1 MFSHYFLPL
10 IILVASKRPP
20 KPTSNI
26 KSNSKNVAIRDNLIL
41 VSVIWILLSRVYWKV
56 LPILFNDWWDSLVY
70 EISQPMSTLIW
81 DLLPLGLAFAVFN
94 KKKQIVAIVFG
105 IIYLLNGLYEVFTQI
120 INF

>member
-1 MFSHYFLPL
+1 
-10 IILVASKRPP
+10 
-20 KPTSNI
+20 
-26 KSNSKNVAIRDNLIL
+26 
-41 VSVIWILLSRVYWKV
+41 VYWKV

-105 IIYLLNGLYEVFTQI
+105 IIYLLNGLYKVFYSNN
-120 INF
+120 NFFKIFMVLLESKMGLPKTI

>member
-1 MFSHYFLPL
+1 M
-10 IILVASKRPP
+10 
-20 KPTSNI
+20 
-26 KSNSKNVAIRDNLIL
+26 
-41 VSVIWILLSRVYWKV
+41 YWKV

-105 IIYLLNGLYEVFTQI
+105 IIYLLNGLYKVFYSNNKFLKYLWYYWKVKWDCRKLYRVG
-120 INF
+120 IN